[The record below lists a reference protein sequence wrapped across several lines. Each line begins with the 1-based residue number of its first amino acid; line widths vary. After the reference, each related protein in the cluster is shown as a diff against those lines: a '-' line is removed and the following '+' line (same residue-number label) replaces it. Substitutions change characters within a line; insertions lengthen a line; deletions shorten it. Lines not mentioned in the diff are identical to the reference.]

1 MQVPKAPDYDYWAEM
16 LTNYDYWAEMLTNGE
31 NRQQLRNKLGVE
43 AAAATAAKKEAA
55 AKEEAAKGAKAPTK
69 AAEGGAAAKA
79 ASEAVAKGAAAA
91 VAKGGAAVAV
101 ASEATA
107 DQQHA
112 VEVPSEQQQQL
123 AEQTAPEQQIEG
135 RPNSKEKS
143 QLNQHVANPDV
154 FAEEGAEEG
163 AASKAEE
170 GEEEAAEAE
179 RAAAVVEAS
188 AEAAKATRGLM
199 FKKMFSVA
207 PTLGEGTWTLKDVEQ
222 ALAADGEEPQCKL
235 KRLLVCNGN
244 RHLCWHDWGRRG
256 WKVTNPEEAYTQLN
270 HKKYRLVGVDTEGLQ
285 GRKGCTPPPQCGM
298 AMVQL
303 ATPDAMLIE
312 IVWDEQTG
320 MLKPSAQLQ
329 ELLRDEHSIKVTW
342 GLEFSVTW
350 PEFEMLQGIADI
362 QQTKRQ
368 VGFAQGGDVPASLTD
383 GLSHV
388 CRSLKPEQGGHVR
401 ITKENMRNLIF
412 ERNGNN
418 SLSKMT
424 NPDFLAYAGRDAL
437 AVLLAACFMGPDK
450 AGSSQTASLS
460 GQVANTKH
468 QKRKRTSPPRTSP
481 PRTEHQERASTGP
494 PRKRTQHEAQLLDDL
509 GWEDT
514 PFYSTVRPDGDL
526 WFATIDFDILV
537 KQGRE
542 GLDKFNGRTSTI
554 QRDDTNR
561 KAAIDRACA
570 VALRRLD
577 GESGESPDDESSEDE
592 SSGDSDGVRFV

>member
-1 MQVPKAPDYDYWAEM
+1 MQVPKAPDYDYWAQ
-16 LTNYDYWAEMLTNGE
+16 MLTNGE
-31 NRQQLRNKLGVE
+31 NLQQLRNMLGVE

-55 AKEEAAKGAKAPTK
+55 AKEEAAMGAKGAAATKEAEEEAPTK

-222 ALAADGEEPQCKL
+222 ALAADGAEPQCKL

-383 GLSHV
+383 GLSHA

-460 GQVANTKH
+460 GQAASPKH
-468 QKRKRTSPPRTSP
+468 QKRKRTGP
-481 PRTEHQERASTGP
+481 PRTEHQKRASTGP
-494 PRKRTQHEAQLLDDL
+494 PRKRTRHEAQLLDDL

-514 PFYSTVRPDGDL
+514 PFYSTVRPDDDL
-526 WFATIDFDILV
+526 WCATIDFDILV
-537 KQGRE
+537 KQGRK
-542 GLDKFNGRTSTI
+542 GLDKFNERTSTI
-554 QRDDTNR
+554 QRDDAN
-561 KAAIDRACA
+561 KKEAIDRACA

-577 GESGESPDDESSEDE
+577 GEADESPDDESSEDE
-592 SSGDSDGVRFV
+592 SSGDSDGFRCRWQA